1 MIIMKLL
8 SFLVWKNKK
17 KKKNKILKLE
27 KLIKYKSFFIIFKAA
42 RDCSPFSNMLPLP
55 LPLLI
60 AFHSFFFL
68 SYFLFSYELPP
79 PTTI

>member
-1 MIIMKLL
+1 MKMIIMKLL
-8 SFLVWKNKK
+8 SFLVWKNKKK

-42 RDCSPFSNMLPLP
+42 RDCFPFSNMLPLP
-55 LPLLI
+55 HPLLI
-60 AFHSFFFL
+60 HI
-68 SYFLFSYELPP
+68 FLFSYELPP